1 MCGRLGENRRR
12 GSAAGAWQ
20 ARPERE
26 RAREA
31 ADNGDGGRL
40 GQRRRWRPD
49 ATRETERPEAARKG
63 GRRGRGGEPVR
74 PGHAGRLGSEEE
86 LAYRPDVARD

>member
-1 MCGRLGENRRR
+1 MEMCGRLGENRRR

-31 ADNGDGGRL
+31 ADNGELAMAAVSVRGGAGGLTPPERQR
-40 GQRRRWRPD
+40 GRRRL
-49 ATRETERPEAARKG
+49 AREG
-63 GRRGRGGEPVR
+63 GVGVGV
-74 PGHAGRLGSEEE
+74 SW
-86 LAYRPDVARD
+86 

>member
-31 ADNGDGGRL
+31 ADNGDGGLTPPERQR
-40 GQRRRWRPD
+40 GRRRL
-49 ATRETERPEAARKG
+49 AREG
-63 GRRGRGGEPVR
+63 GVGVGVSR
-74 PGHAGRLGSEEE
+74 
-86 LAYRPDVARD
+86 